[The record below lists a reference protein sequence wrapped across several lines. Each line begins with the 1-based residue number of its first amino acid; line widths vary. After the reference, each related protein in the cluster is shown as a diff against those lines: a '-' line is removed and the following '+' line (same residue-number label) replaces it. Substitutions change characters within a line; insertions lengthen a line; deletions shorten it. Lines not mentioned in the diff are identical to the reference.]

1 MRSTPGSEFLEK
13 ELRTLVH
20 HNFDEHEHAW

>member
-1 MRSTPGSEFLEK
+1 MRSAQGSEFLEI